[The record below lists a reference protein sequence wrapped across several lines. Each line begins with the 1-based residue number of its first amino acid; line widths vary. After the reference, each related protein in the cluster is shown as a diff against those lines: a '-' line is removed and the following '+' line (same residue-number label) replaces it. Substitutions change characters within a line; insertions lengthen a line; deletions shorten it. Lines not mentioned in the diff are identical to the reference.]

1 MARSTD
7 PKKLALW
14 QGRFQRFVESG
25 LPVVRFCAAE
35 DVSESSFYYW
45 LKKLGPPMRRQR
57 TRSEDRGAR
66 SDGRGTGA
74 TGRGVF
80 QPVTVVPVTYGVVVR
95 LPGGTRIEVDAEHLE
110 ARMAGRPNRTPPV
123 TTTSSASAAA
133 PYHVE
138 RASHGI
144 DLSVHAAHR
153 HAQRF

>member
-95 LPGGTRIEVDAEHLE
+95 LPGGTRIEVDAEHLD
-110 ARMAGRPNRTPPV
+110 AIRAVVADTVRSAHGRATEQN
-123 TTTSSASAAA
+123 A
-133 PYHVE
+133 PSDNHLIGKRGGTV
-138 RASHGI
+138 SC
-144 DLSVHAAHR
+144 
-153 HAQRF
+153 